1 MCFLFAVLLG
11 NPISLLGLHFPLAGY
26 VQLSSFL
33 ALANVCSISPSVT
46 SCIAHI
52 FAVIHCLS
60 CASRGERN
68 SNSKREVAFSVIICT
83 RLESNQPTAKLNL
96 FYVFD

>member
-1 MCFLFAVLLG
+1 MQRR
-11 NPISLLGLHFPLAGY
+11 ISPLAGY

-46 SCIAHI
+46 SYIAHVC
-52 FAVIHCLS
+52 AVIHCLS
-60 CASRGERN
+60 YASRGERN
-68 SNSKREVAFSVIICT
+68 SNSKREVGFNVIST
-83 RLESNQPTAKLNL
+83 RLESNQPTVKLNL